1 MMEIE
6 KKLSTLEPGECFKI
20 GGQEFVVLKQGGGA
34 GTAAILKDPLPNR
47 HRFGDD
53 NNYAGSNVDRI
64 CCAFSDEL
72 EKAAGEEVLM
82 EHEVDL
88 TSDDGLKDYG
98 SVSRKASLLT
108 CDQYREYVGVL
119 DLYQPG
125 RWWWLATPWST
136 PKHDDD
142 WGCECVSPS
151 GHIYFDCYDFDI
163 GVRPFCIF
171 KSSIFVSQ

>member
-1 MMEIE
+1 MENE
-6 KKLSTLEPGECFKI
+6 KKLSTLEPGEYFKI
-20 GGQEFVVLKQGGGA
+20 GGQEFVVLKQGGA
-34 GTAAILKDPLPNR
+34 GTAAILKDLLPGR
-47 HRFGDD
+47 HQFGTN

-64 CCAFSDEL
+64 CCEFADEL
-72 EKAAGEEVLM
+72 EKAAGEEVLL

-98 SVSRKASLLT
+98 SVCRKASLLT
-108 CDQYREYVGVL
+108 CDQYREYVEVL
-119 DLYQPG
+119 DLHKPN

-142 WGCECVSPS
+142 WGCKCVSPS
-151 GHIYFDCYDFDI
+151 GYFSFDFRIDF

>member
-1 MMEIE
+1 MENE

-20 GGQEFVVLKQGGGA
+20 GGQEFVVQKQGGGA
-34 GTAAILKDPLPNR
+34 GTAAFLRALLPGR
-47 HRFGDD
+47 HRFGVN

-64 CCAFSDEL
+64 CCEFADAL
-72 EKAAGEEVLM
+72 EKAAGEEILL

-108 CDQYREYVGVL
+108 CDQYREYVEVL
-119 DLYQPG
+119 DLYQPD

-136 PKHDDD
+136 PKHSDD
-142 WGCECVSPS
+142 WGCKCVSPS
-151 GHIYFDCYDFDI
+151 GGIHFDFYYYGG